1 MNKYLFKKLATIFI
15 AFVIIAIAIVGGYL
29 FMHPQDGRIVSGD
42 YTILKGH
49 YGKIDTYDPAVAVEG
64 YEGGIDKAYYVFG
77 KIKASEDKRFTVIT
91 FNLYDENNKL
101 LGNAVAGLDHL
112 SKNKI
117 YEFKALSLVSSA
129 DMEKISYYK
138 INNIR

>member
-1 MNKYLFKKLATIFI
+1 MNKYLFKKLATVFI
-15 AFVIIAIAIVGGYL
+15 AFVIIAIVVVGGYL
-29 FMHPQDGRIVSGD
+29 FIHPKDGRIVSGD

-64 YEGGIDKAYYVFG
+64 YKGGLDKAYYVFG
-77 KIKASEDKRFTVIT
+77 KIKSSKDKGFTVIT

-101 LGNAVAGLDHL
+101 LGVAVAGLDHL
-112 SKNKI
+112 KKNKA
-117 YEFKALSLVSSA
+117 YEFKALSLTNSA

-138 INNIR
+138 IKNIG